1 MRAQLFRTLATA
13 ATHAAPLSRAGTM
26 APAARRWG
34 GTVHTRSTL
43 SNLAAQRLS
52 TGHRSLHS
60 LVQKPAPQWSA
71 KGVLDGEIKSMA
83 LTDFKGKYVVMVF
96 YPLDFTFVC
105 PTELV
110 AFSDRHAE
118 FEKLNTQ
125 VVGISVDSEYS
136 HLAWTNLPRSKGGL
150 GDIKIP
156 LIADMT
162 KTIAQ
167 QYGVLLEKDGVALRG
182 LFIIDPHGNVR
193 IQHVND
199 LPIGRSVDE
208 TLRLVE
214 AIQFTEKHGEVCP
227 ANWTKGGSTIKPNPK
242 ESHEYFSKTDA

>member
-1 MRAQLFRTLATA
+1 MRAQLLRTLASA
-13 ATHAAPLSRAGTM
+13 ASHAAPLTRTGTI
-26 APAARRWG
+26 APAAGLCG
-34 GTVHTRSTL
+34 GALRARSTISSL
-43 SNLAAQRLS
+43 TAQRWS
-52 TGHRSLHS
+52 TGRRLLHS

-71 KGVLDGEIKSMA
+71 KGVQGGEIKPMA

-96 YPLDFTFVC
+96 YPMDFTFVC

-118 FEKLNTQ
+118 FEELNTQ

-150 GDIKIP
+150 GNIKIP
-156 LIADMT
+156 LIADLT
-162 KTIAQ
+162 KSIAQ
-167 QYGVLLEKDGVALRG
+167 QYGVLLENDGVALRG

-208 TLRLVE
+208 TLRLIE

-242 ESHEYFSKTDA
+242 ESHEYFSKANA